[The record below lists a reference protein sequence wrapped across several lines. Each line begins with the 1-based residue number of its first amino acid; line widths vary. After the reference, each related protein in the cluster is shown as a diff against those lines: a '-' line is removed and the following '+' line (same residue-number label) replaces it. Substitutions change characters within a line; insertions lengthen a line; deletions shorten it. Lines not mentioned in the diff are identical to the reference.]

1 MALIALN
8 AVDLVYPIRT
18 NKGITLKEFMVGSV
32 KRLLKQKP
40 EKKPE
45 LKTEHQALQ
54 GVSFQIDEGERVGII
69 GHNGAGKSTLLRT
82 IAGVYPIA
90 QGERRVDGSVC
101 SLFDITVG
109 FEPEASGY
117 ENIYFRAYLQGDT
130 PSTVKTKLEDIA
142 EFCDLKEFLNVP
154 LRCYSTGMIMRL
166 AFSVAT
172 ASSAEIL
179 LIDEVFA
186 SGDLA
191 FQQRAEVRL
200 RDLMHRAK
208 IVVMVGHNLPFLEHF
223 CTRVLWLQNGQIR
236 ADGPAQE
243 VIPLYINEAQHQSKA
258 A

>member
-1 MALIALN
+1 MAMIVLDS
-8 AVDLVYPIRT
+8 VDLVYPIRA
-18 NKGITLKEFMVGSV
+18 NKGITLKGGFVACLPKLF
-32 KRLLKQKP
+32 KRKP
-40 EKKPE
+40 EDKPE
-45 LKTEHQALQ
+45 QMTEHRALA
-54 GVSFQIDEGERVGII
+54 GVSFQIGEGERVGII
-69 GHNGAGKSTLLRT
+69 GNNGAGKSTLLRT

-90 QGERRVDGSVC
+90 RGERRVNGSIC

-109 FEPEASGY
+109 FEPEATGR
-117 ENIYFRAYLQGDT
+117 ENIYFRSYLQGDT
-130 PSTVKTKLEDIA
+130 PRTIKKKLDDITA
-142 EFCDLKEFLNVP
+142 FCDLDKFLNVP
-154 LRCYSTGMIMRL
+154 LRCYSTGMVMRL

-186 SGDLA
+186 AGDLG

-223 CTRVLWLQNGQIR
+223 CTRVLWVEKGQIR
-236 ADGPAQE
+236 ADGHPQK
-243 VIPLYINEAQHQSKA
+243 VIPLYVAEAQQQSKA

>member
-1 MALIALN
+1 MARIAFDS
-8 AVDLVYPIRT
+8 VDLVYPIRT
-18 NKGITLKEFMVGSV
+18 HQGMALKEFLLGGFKKVQ
-32 KRLLKQKP
+32 KR
-40 EKKPE
+40 
-45 LKTEHQALQ
+45 TVVQALQ
-54 GVSFQIDEGERVGII
+54 EVSFKIEEGERVGII

-90 QGERRVDGSVC
+90 RGVRRVDGSVC

-109 FEPEASGY
+109 FEPEASGF
-117 ENIYFRAYLQGDT
+117 ENIYFRSYLQGDT
-130 PSTVKTKLEDIA
+130 PWTVKDKLRDIA
-142 EFCDLKEFLNVP
+142 EFCDLGEFLNLP

-186 SGDLA
+186 AGDLA
-191 FQQRAEVRL
+191 FQQKAEVRL
-200 RDLMHRAK
+200 RELMHRAK

-223 CTRVLWLQNGQIR
+223 CSRVLWLQHGRIR
-236 ADGPAQE
+236 AEGTPQE
-243 VIPLYINEAQHQSKA
+243 VIPLYVNEAQHQVKA

>member
-1 MALIALN
+1 MALIAFEGI
-8 AVDLVYPIRT
+8 DLIYPIRT
-18 NKGITLKEFMVGSV
+18 NRIPLKEVWVSA
-32 KRLLKQKP
+32 LKKVFG
-40 EKKPE
+40 
-45 LKTEHQALQ
+45 LKIQQAPKQITQWHALKD
-54 GVSFQIDEGERVGII
+54 VSFQIKEGERVGII

-90 QGERRVDGSVC
+90 RGRRRVDGSVC

-130 PSTVKTKLEDIA
+130 PATVDHKLKDIS
-142 EFCDLKEFLNVP
+142 EFCDLKEEFLKLP
-154 LRCYSTGMIMRL
+154 LRCYSTGMTMRL

-186 SGDLA
+186 AGDLA
-191 FQQRAEVRL
+191 FQQKAEVRM
-200 RDLMHRAK
+200 RELMHKAK
-208 IVVMVGHNLPFLEHF
+208 IVVMVGHNLPFLENF
-223 CTRVLWLQNGQIR
+223 CSRVLWLQDGRIR
-236 ADGPAQE
+236 ADGPPQE
-243 VIPLYINEAQHQSKA
+243 VIPLYINEAQHQARA